1 MIEIFLTAPQSHTWA
16 FFFGLNVDAK
26 HCFIGILSVM
36 LKENKKLFF
45 WGEKNHK
52 KACLVNITGI
62 DKKQL
67 PLQ

>member
-1 MIEIFLTAPQSHTWA
+1 MIEILLTAPQSHTWA

-45 WGEKNHK
+45 EEKR
-52 KACLVNITGI
+52 TT
-62 DKKQL
+62 KKQV
-67 PLQ
+67 